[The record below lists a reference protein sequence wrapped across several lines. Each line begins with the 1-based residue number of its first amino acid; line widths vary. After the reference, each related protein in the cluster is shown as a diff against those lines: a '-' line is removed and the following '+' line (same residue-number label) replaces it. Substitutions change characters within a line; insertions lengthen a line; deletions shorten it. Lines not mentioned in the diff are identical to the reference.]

1 MKSMFLHFAFSP
13 GTHLLPQ
20 LFCLFLSHSFLLRV
34 RNFPFVPIAFQTK
47 AELHGPLFDSR
58 NEGFKEMYQVL
69 QELHFSGEFAKD
81 QSNTNMPLAFF
92 TGTGQ
97 CLHGKNGV

>member
-13 GTHLLPQ
+13 GAHLLPQ
-20 LFCLFLSHSFLLRV
+20 LFCLFLSHSFLPRI

-81 QSNTNMPLAFF
+81 QSNTNMPMAFF

-97 CLHGKNGV
+97 CLHEKNGV